1 MIIDKRKKQLFVWI
15 GSFIIALMCL
25 TPFIWMIVV
34 SFAKYPDFLA
44 SEKIPYIF
52 TLKNYIEVITNYD
65 LHAMDYFKNSLIIAI
80 MVVLVTITIASFAG
94 YAISRIKF
102 RGKTVIILV
111 ILAVS
116 MFPQISIV
124 GYLFKFMTQIGWI
137 NTYQALVFPYIAWE
151 LPLSLWIMIGYF
163 MQLPIELDEA
173 AMVDGATR
181 IQTLIKVIIPLAL
194 PGIFS
199 TALLAFIGSF
209 NEFMFAL
216 MLTTDYHARTMPVG
230 IALFEG
236 LHGEIPW
243 GQIMATSTIA
253 AVPLVIMTLIFQR
266 YIIQGLTAGAL
277 KE

>member
-1 MIIDKRKKQLFVWI
+1 MTDKRKKQLLVWI
-15 GSFIIALMCL
+15 GSIIIGFICL
-25 TPFIWMIVV
+25 TPFIWMIIV

-52 TLKNYIEVITNYD
+52 TLKNYIEIITTHD
-65 LHAMDYFKNSLIIAI
+65 LHVMDYFRNSLIIAFI
-80 MVVLVTITIASFAG
+80 VVIVSVSIASFAG
-94 YAISRIKF
+94 YAVSRIKF
-102 RGKTVIILV
+102 KGKIAIILG

-124 GYLFKFMTQIGWI
+124 GYLFKFMTQLRWI
-137 NTYQALVFPYIAWE
+137 NTYQALVLPYIAWI
-151 LPLSLWIMIGYF
+151 LPLSLWILIGYF
-163 MQLPIELDEA
+163 LQLPSDLDEA

-181 IQTLIKVIIPLAL
+181 MQTVTKVIIPLAA

-199 TALLAFIGSF
+199 TALLAFIASF

-216 MLTTDYHARTMPVG
+216 MLTTDYHVRTIPVG

-243 GQIMATSTIA
+243 GQIMATSAIA
-253 AVPLVIMTLIFQR
+253 SIPLVIMTLIFQR
-266 YIIQGLTAGAL
+266 YIVQGLTAGAI
-277 KE
+277 KG

>member
-1 MIIDKRKKQLFVWI
+1 MTDKRKKQLLVWI
-15 GSFIIALMCL
+15 GSGVIALICL

-52 TLKNYIEVITNYD
+52 TLKNYIQIITTHD
-65 LHAMDYFKNSLIIAI
+65 LHVMDYFKNSLIVAI
-80 MVVLVTITIASFAG
+80 IVVFVTITIASFAG
-94 YAISRIKF
+94 YAVSRIKF
-102 RGKTVIILV
+102 RGKTVIILG

-116 MFPQISIV
+116 MFPQISTV
-124 GYLFKFMTQIGWI
+124 GYLFKFMTQIRWI
-137 NTYQALVFPYIAWE
+137 NTYQALVFPYIAWV
-151 LPLSLWIMIGYF
+151 LPLSLWILIGYF
-163 MQLPIELDEA
+163 MQLPSELDEA

-181 IQTLIKVIIPLAL
+181 MQTLTKIVIPLAT

-243 GQIMATSTIA
+243 GQIMATSAIA
-253 AVPLVIMTLIFQR
+253 SVPLVIMTLIFQR
-266 YIIQGLTAGAL
+266 YIVQGLTAGAI
-277 KE
+277 KG

>member
-1 MIIDKRKKQLFVWI
+1 MTDKRKKQLLVWI
-15 GSFIIALMCL
+15 GSGVIALICP

-52 TLKNYIEVITNYD
+52 TLKNYVQIITTHD
-65 LHAMDYFKNSLIIAI
+65 LHVMDYFKNSLIVAI
-80 MVVLVTITIASFAG
+80 IVVFVTITIASFAG
-94 YAISRIKF
+94 YAVSRIKF
-102 RGKTVIILV
+102 RGKTVIILG

-124 GYLFKFMTQIGWI
+124 GYLFKFMTQIRWI
-137 NTYQALVFPYIAWE
+137 NTYQALVFPYIAWV
-151 LPLSLWIMIGYF
+151 LPLSLWILIGYF
-163 MQLPIELDEA
+163 MQLPSELDEA

-181 IQTLIKVIIPLAL
+181 MQTLTKIVIPLAT

-243 GQIMATSTIA
+243 GQIMATSAIA
-253 AVPLVIMTLIFQR
+253 SVPLVIMTLIFQR
-266 YIIQGLTAGAL
+266 YIVQGLTAGAI
-277 KE
+277 KG